1 VPQASPR
8 EDPLSAKKA
17 ASVEMIKRR
26 FTGAES
32 AVERAFETSESFRGL
47 CRDFI
52 ACAATL
58 GRWSESRAE
67 DAPLRV
73 QEYSELL
80 GELTREIEERLRAQG
95 R

>member
-1 VPQASPR
+1 
-8 EDPLSAKKA
+8 LSAKKA
-17 ASVEMIKRR
+17 STLAMIKQR
-26 FTGAES
+26 FAGAGP

-58 GRWSESRAE
+58 GRWCESRAQ

-80 GELTREIEERLRAQG
+80 GELTREIEERLRTQG
-95 R
+95 H